1 MNYLDKRDNR
11 LFPKKGHYESVSV
24 EHSPEWLGATFVYT
38 RYTGNARVYF
48 PILKGK
54 LVFKVQGSIGYI
66 QGDDIPISEL
76 YYLGG
81 ISNVR
86 GYSLRSISPT
96 VRVGTEASPDAGL
109 AEFTVGG
116 DKQVYFN
123 FELEF
128 PILDS
133 VGIRGV
139 VFYDMGNVYGVDETL
154 FVPKEK
160 LPLGMR
166 HAVGFGVRWMSP
178 IGPLRFEWGFPLT
191 RRANDDAY
199 QFEFTIGNSF

>member
-1 MNYLDKRDNR
+1 M
-11 LFPKKGHYESVSV
+11 
-24 EHSPEWLGATFVYT
+24 
-38 RYTGNARVYF
+38 
-48 PILKGK
+48 
-54 LVFKVQGSIGYI
+54 
-66 QGDDIPISEL
+66 
-76 YYLGG
+76 
-81 ISNVR
+81 
-86 GYSLRSISPT
+86 
-96 VRVGTEASPDAGL
+96 
-109 AEFTVGG
+109 GG